1 MTPNAALRNADNGK
15 KALLGLSTAEIAG
28 ILPDAPAYTAKQI
41 RAFCFAGKE
50 IPDMTSVSAERRTA
64 LREAGYVANPVT
76 VERVYASRDG
86 SKKYL
91 FRMRDGNLVEGVFMP
106 HDYGASLCVSTQVGC
121 RMGCAFCASGKDGL
135 VRNLDFSEILG
146 QVVAVN
152 ASEGG
157 TVKNRAVVNVVL
169 MGSGEPLDN
178 YDNVTRFLAEVS
190 AADGL
195 NISERNISLS
205 TSGLVDGIRRLAD
218 SGSKVT
224 LSISLHSPFDE
235 ERKKIMPVAKKYSVS
250 ELTDA
255 AKYYFTVTGR
265 RVIFEYTLIK
275 GVNDSDACAKRL
287 HELTRGFPCHI
298 NLIRLN
304 EVKGSGLER
313 PRADA
318 ADAFLKKLLDMGVSA
333 TLRRSFGED
342 IAGACGQLRRR
353 VIDEETAAERAA
365 AKSGADGRNAKTAV
379 EKGDASKP
387 AKHTDRSKFT
397 TV

>member
-1 MTPNAALRNADNGK
+1 M
-15 KALLGLSTAEIAG
+15 
-28 ILPDAPAYTAKQI
+28 
-41 RAFCFAGKE
+41 
-50 IPDMTSVSAERRTA
+50 
-64 LREAGYVANPVT
+64 
-76 VERVYASRDG
+76 
-86 SKKYL
+86 
-91 FRMRDGNLVEGVFMP
+91 
-106 HDYGASLCVSTQVGC
+106 
-121 RMGCAFCASGKDGL
+121 
-135 VRNLDFSEILG
+135 
-146 QVVAVN
+146 
-152 ASEGG
+152 
-157 TVKNRAVVNVVL
+157 
-169 MGSGEPLDN
+169 
-178 YDNVTRFLAEVS
+178 
-190 AADGL
+190 
-195 NISERNISLS
+195 
-205 TSGLVDGIRRLAD
+205 
-218 SGSKVT
+218 
-224 LSISLHSPFDE
+224 
-235 ERKKIMPVAKKYSVS
+235 
-250 ELTDA
+250 
-255 AKYYFTVTGR
+255 TGR

-365 AKSGADGRNAKTAV
+365 AKSGADRRSTKTTV

>member
-91 FRMRDGNLVEGVFMP
+91 FRMTDGNLVEGVFMP

-146 QVVAVN
+146 QVVTVN

-235 ERKKIMPVAKKYSVS
+235 ERKKIMPVAKKYSIA

-255 AKYYFTVTGR
+255 AK
-265 RVIFEYTLIK
+265 
-275 GVNDSDACAKRL
+275 
-287 HELTRGFPCHI
+287 
-298 NLIRLN
+298 
-304 EVKGSGLER
+304 
-313 PRADA
+313 
-318 ADAFLKKLLDMGVSA
+318 
-333 TLRRSFGED
+333 
-342 IAGACGQLRRR
+342 
-353 VIDEETAAERAA
+353 
-365 AKSGADGRNAKTAV
+365 
-379 EKGDASKP
+379 
-387 AKHTDRSKFT
+387 
-397 TV
+397 